1 MQKKSARPSAFSMLE
16 LAIAITIIAII
27 IAGVTQ
33 SKTLIAGA
41 RLSNAQTLT
50 QNTSVKDMADMVAW
64 YETSLETSFLFK
76 EQTEGASI
84 SEWIDINPNAASRNS
99 AAQSNAGNKPK
110 LYQAVINDGIPVV
123 RFDGI
128 DDFMTFDGKPLV
140 GGSYT
145 IFVVEQRRAG
155 SNLMMFLG
163 DTSVD
168 NSLHVGYRSNTA
180 ITQANSNTV
189 LNDCAVSSYSS
200 PTPTI
205 HSFWFNLDS
214 GQKYWQNGGSDPDDA
229 DSAFKAPVTSYLYA
243 ALGRYSANY
252 FNGDLAEII
261 IFNRALQTTERQMV
275 EDYLSQK
282 YGIAIS

>member
-1 MQKKSARPSAFSMLE
+1 MQKKSARLSAFSMIE

-27 IAGVTQ
+27 IAGMTQ

-84 SEWIDINPNAASRNS
+84 SEWIDSNPNSASRNS
-99 AAQSNAGNKPK
+99 AAQSTAGNKPK

-123 RFDGI
+123 RFDGT
-128 DDFMTFDGKPLV
+128 DDFMTFDGKSLV

-155 SNLMMFLG
+155 GAMMFLG
-163 DTSVD
+163 DTSTE
-168 NSLHVGYRSNTA
+168 SFRVGYLSDTA
-180 ITQANSNTV
+180 IAQANSNTV
-189 LNDCAVSSYSS
+189 SNNCAVSAYSS

-205 HSFWFNLDS
+205 HSFWFNVSD
-214 GQKYWQNGGSDPDDA
+214 GQKYWKNGGLSPDD
-229 DSAFKAPVTSYLYA
+229 SATGFTTAIASYPTA
-243 ALGRYSANY
+243 ALGRYLTNY

-261 IFNRALQTTERQMV
+261 IFNRALQTTERQVV
-275 EDYLSQK
+275 EDYLSKK
-282 YGIAIS
+282 YGIVIS